1 MAFLN
6 IVPRGA
12 RIANESYGTSYH
24 NIQESIPLRVAY
36 DDGVSMT
43 PDVKINVT
51 DLNDG
56 NKTFMN
62 VSGKGD
68 KFKVTVI
75 LHQDDTFSDR
85 EEYWHFKQWDVTKF
99 SDKPEGLYKETYN
112 LMEYLDLW
120 IRDGTVLMVT
130 SSDRKM
136 VDIPDGLYVITS
148 NPSRKQSDKGGW
160 SFWELEFTKYVPA
173 TFGKFNNDNTYVTK
187 AKESYANKKK
197 NASKSSS
204 KKTTKAKESSS
215 LNSKLGKC
223 SLNNLKYSKTKKV
236 TDCVKTLQ
244 KYLNKKN
251 GCNLSVDGWYG
262 DATLKQVKK
271 FQEKYKKKYKLT
283 ANGKMDK
290 ATLNAM
296 KKV

>member
-6 IVPRGA
+6 IVPRGY
-12 RIANESYGTSYH
+12 RIKNETYGTTYH

-36 DDGVSMT
+36 GDGVSMT

-56 NKTFMN
+56 NKTFTN
-62 VSGKGD
+62 TSGKGD

-75 LHQDDTFSDR
+75 LHQDDEFSDR
-85 EEYWHFKQWDVTKF
+85 EAYWHFKQWDVTKF

-120 IRDGTVLMVT
+120 IRESTVLMVT
-130 SSDRKM
+130 SSDREM
-136 VDIPDGLYVITS
+136 VDIPDGLYVITA
-148 NPSRKQSDKGGW
+148 NPSRKQSSKGGW
-160 SFWELEFTKYVPA
+160 SFWELEFTKYVPS
-173 TFGKFNNDNTYVTK
+173 TFGKFNYTNTYVNK
-187 AKESYANKKK
+187 AKKSYENKKK
-197 NASKSSS
+197 SSSS
-204 KKTTKAKESSS
+204 KKSNKTTKAKESSS

-223 SLNNLKYSKTKKV
+223 SLKNLKYSKTKKV
-236 TDCVKTLQ
+236 TDCTKTLQ
-244 KYLNKKN
+244 QYLNKKL

-262 DATLKQVKK
+262 DATKKQVKA
-271 FQEKYKKKYKLT
+271 FQTKYKKKYKLNPT
-283 ANGKMDK
+283 GNMDK